1 MKDTSN
7 IQPVQFFPVY
17 LKHINR
23 EDYYKIE
30 SLLKGHFIRNI
41 QTADGGYCF
50 QSNNV
55 KETEIALVLKAD
67 SSELIN
73 AEKFKSALKDQVERN
88 ARILDKLAKE

>member
-7 IQPVQFFPVY
+7 IQPVQLFPVY
-17 LKHINR
+17 FKHINR

-30 SLLKGHFIRNI
+30 SLVKGHFIRNM
-41 QTADGGYCF
+41 QTAEGGYCF